1 MTDYRDFMS
10 HKQKDIIDYKAKL
23 RFSQT
28 KCLTLSIIILS
39 DMHSVIPKDP
49 YMLFSYINMKL
60 RDTYSSLDALCDDM
74 HVNKENLCDQL
85 AKAGFQY
92 SKELNKFW

>member
-1 MTDYRDFMS
+1 MLNFVNNNSFR
-10 HKQKDIIDYKAKL
+10 HA
-23 RFSQT
+23 
-28 KCLTLSIIILS
+28 LS
-39 DMHSVIPKDP
+39 DTKGS

-60 RDTYSSLDALCDDM
+60 RDTYSSLDDLCDDM